1 VIVDLGL
8 TGKRAIITGGTRG
21 IGLEIARSLIAEGAS
36 VAVCARGADGV
47 ASAVAELGDKAWG
60 AAVDVADAQAYEA
73 WINEAIDQL
82 GGLDIFVG
90 NVAYTPDADA
100 EARWKAAF
108 DVDLMHCVRGC
119 TAATP
124 ALAQSDAGAI
134 VLISSVSNIMG
145 ELPAEETAYAAMK
158 AALVSYA
165 TQLAHAVAPDGT
177 RVNTVS
183 PGPVFFEGGVWDEIK
198 SADPEF
204 FEFAQ
209 GLPALGRL
217 GTPEEVANTVTF
229 LASPASSFTTG
240 ANFRIDGGTIK
251 TVNL

>member
-1 VIVDLGL
+1 MDLGL
-8 TGKRAIITGGTRG
+8 DAKRAIITGGSRG
-21 IGLEIARSLIAEGAS
+21 IGLEIARTLIAEGAS
-36 VAVCARGADGV
+36 VAVCARSAAGV
-47 ASAVAELGDKAWG
+47 DDAVSELGDRAWG
-60 AAVDVADAQAYEA
+60 AAVDVADADAYAE
-73 WINEAIDQL
+73 WIGHAIAHL

-90 NVAYTPDADA
+90 NVAFTPDADA

-119 TAATP
+119 TAART
-124 ALAQSDAGAI
+124 ALAESDWGSI

-145 ELPAEETAYAAMK
+145 ELPAEEMAYGAMK

-165 TQLAHAVAPDGT
+165 TQLSHEVASEGT

-183 PGPVFFEGGVWDEIK
+183 PGPVFFEGGVWDQIRTE
-198 SADPEF
+198 DPEF
-204 FEFAQ
+204 YDFALS
-209 GLPALGRL
+209 LPALGRL
-217 GTPEEVANTVTF
+217 GSPAEVARTVAF

-240 ANFRIDGGTIK
+240 ANFRVDGGTIK